1 MTYHVIKQIPLLG
14 AVKSMVSSQQNAV
27 IWGKIQQVSFKT
39 FPNAPVQ
46 KHQGSAYLFQ
56 GFYDPID
63 GQGIRAMFCLENGQ
77 NYMGFIEQALADE
90 VFIRIY
96 QTQSEQRETTT
107 LPLVENGSQQQILQ
121 EVINKKPLPM
131 SRPLK
136 EIIKEELIHHTS
148 TTDETDEM
156 TLDYDGALHTTMSQ
170 VPAIE
175 VNTPAKI
182 ANPFQPKSSLQPT
195 EGSTWQQVSVQTLP
209 PTISQSIHQTLSP
222 SLTPVQTLTETEVP
236 SKISEMQVG
245 DEVIH
250 HKYGRCPI
258 IQIQKLKI
266 TLNANQHMPVELN
279 SDFFN
284 IILLT
289 AHLPKKV
296 FRLDLK

>member
-27 IWGKIQQVSFKT
+27 IWGKIKQISFRT
-39 FPNAPVQ
+39 FPDAPIQ
-46 KHQGSAYLFQ
+46 KYQGTAYLFQ

-63 GQGIRAMFCLENGQ
+63 GHHMRAMFSLENGQ

-90 VFIRIY
+90 IFVRVH
-96 QTQSEQRETTT
+96 QTHMEQRETTT
-107 LPLVENGSQQQILQ
+107 LPLVENGNQQQILQ

-131 SRPLK
+131 SRPVKDLK
-136 EIIKEELIHHTS
+136 DELKHAS
-148 TTDETDEM
+148 SSDEAEDEM
-156 TLDYDGALHTTMSQ
+156 TLDADLSLHTTMSQ
-170 VPAIE
+170 IQLVEPHLPDASSASSALK
-175 VNTPAKI
+175 VT
-182 ANPFQPKSSLQPT
+182 NPFQPKNA
-195 EGSTWQQVSVQTLP
+195 
-209 PTISQSIHQTLSP
+209 ISQHPILTTLTP
-222 SLTPVQTLTETEVP
+222 TLTPVQTLTETEIP
-236 SKISEMQVG
+236 SKISDIQVG

-284 IILLT
+284 IVLLT
-289 AHLPKKV
+289 THLPKKV

>member
-27 IWGKIQQVSFKT
+27 IWGKIKQISFRT
-39 FPNAPVQ
+39 FPDAPVQ
-46 KHQGSAYLFQ
+46 KYQGVAYLFQ

-63 GQGIRAMFCLENGQ
+63 GQNIRAMFCLDNGQ
-77 NYMGFIEQALADE
+77 NYMGLIEQALADE
-90 VFIRIY
+90 VFARIH
-96 QTQSEQRETTT
+96 QTHVEQRETTT

-131 SRPLK
+131 SRPVKDL
-136 EIIKEELIHHTS
+136 KEELKNATS
-148 TTDETDEM
+148 IDETDGEM
-156 TLDYDGALHTTMSQ
+156 TLDFDHALHTTMNQIQ
-170 VPAIE
+170 VIE
-175 VNTPAKI
+175 PHLPDSSALKVT
-182 ANPFQPKSSLQPT
+182 NPFQPKNSLSQH
-195 EGSTWQQVSVQTLP
+195 STATAL
-209 PTISQSIHQTLSP
+209 TAT
-222 SLTPVQTLTETEVP
+222 LTPVQTLTETEIP
-236 SKISEMQVG
+236 SKISDIQVG

-284 IILLT
+284 IVLLT